1 MSYLVLARKWRPQGF
16 DDLIGQ
22 EPIMHILKNAISQ
35 SKISHAYIFSGP
47 RGVGKTSTARI
58 LAKALNCKE
67 GPTPLPCGTCASCT
81 AIVDGSSVDVTEIDG
96 ASNNSVDD
104 IRDLRERVKYAPSG
118 SKYKVYIIDEAHML
132 STSAFNALLKTLEE
146 PPSHVIFVLATTEM
160 KKIPATVLSRC
171 QHMPFRRIS
180 GSMIKSRL
188 KKITG
193 AEGISISSP
202 ALALITKAADGSVR
216 DSLTILDQLSSF
228 SSEIT
233 EDDVQGLLGMADFGV
248 LSKLSLALIAGKR
261 NDIIDIV
268 TLLSEKGTDFRS
280 FTKELAQFFRDL
292 LVASVVKRPEDALD
306 LNNEEISVVKAIVS
320 ASSEDQLTLM
330 LSEIMKAEN
339 DVRSSSA
346 PRLALEMA
354 LMRTSFLSSMKP
366 LKRVIENIDLYSR
379 QISGLSAGAV
389 YAGKTLEKTDQDPQ
403 TETLEAGVIAEPE
416 LLYSGKQPV
425 IEEMP
430 ADPDETLSEAPPEDE
445 DGDETISDDND
456 TPEEIP
462 FVPPVALKMDISSA
476 WAKTLEK
483 IDSPLA
489 SKISQAGIELN
500 GDELL
505 LTLNGGHSVFEDAIK
520 KNLKELENIVSGEYG
535 NKLRVKLN
543 TSQKKNPRRKDL
555 KEKAINEPVVKEA
568 LKLFDGRVVE
578 VTALENIKNGGEH
591 V

>member
-22 EPIMHILKNAISQ
+22 EPIMNILKNAIAQ

-67 GPTPLPCGTCASCT
+67 GPTPSPCGTCGSCT

-118 SKYKVYIIDEAHML
+118 GKYKVYIIDEVHML

-180 GSMIKSRL
+180 GSMIKARL
-188 KKITG
+188 RKISG
-193 AEGISISSP
+193 AEGIHISTP
-202 ALALITKAADGSVR
+202 ALGLIAKAADGSVR

-233 EDDVQGLLGMADFGV
+233 EENVQSLLGMTDFGV
-248 LSKLSLALIAGKR
+248 LSKLSQALIAGNR
-261 NDIIDIV
+261 VDIIDIV
-268 TLLSEKGTDFRS
+268 NLLSENGTDFRS

-292 LVASVVKRPEDALD
+292 LVASVVQKPEDALD
-306 LNNEEISVVKAIVS
+306 LNTEEITVVKDITS

-330 LSEIMKAEN
+330 LSEIMKAET
-339 DVRSSSA
+339 DVRNSSS

-354 LMRTSFLSSMKP
+354 LIRASFLSSMKP
-366 LKRVIENIDLYSR
+366 LKQVIENIDRYSR
-379 QISGLSAGAV
+379 QVAGYVEDAV
-389 YAGKTLEKTDQDPQ
+389 PEAKPAEKTVQ
-403 TETLEAGVIAEPE
+403 TVQAAQTVLTKTPEVKQIAEPE
-416 LLYSGKQPV
+416 ILYAVEQPV
-425 IEEMP
+425 ADIMTEEP
-430 ADPDETLSEAPPEDE
+430 EETLSEDYS
-445 DGDETISDDND
+445 GDAGSEEA
-456 TPEEIP
+456 PEEIP
-462 FVPPVALKMDISSA
+462 SAQAAAASRDISSA

-483 IDSPLA
+483 IGAPLA
-489 SKISQAGIELN
+489 SKISQASIELK

-520 KNLKELENIVSGEYG
+520 KNLKDLENIVSAEYG
-535 NKLRVKLN
+535 NKLRVKLV
-543 TSQKKNPRRKDL
+543 TSQKKSPQRKNL
-555 KEKAINEPVVKEA
+555 KEKAMNEPVVKEA
-568 LKLFDGRVVE
+568 LELFEGRVLE
-578 VTALENIKNGGEH
+578 VTPIENIKNGGDH